1 MSRFAGKVA
10 IITGGAGGIG
20 LAAAHRLGSEG
31 ARVVIADVAPDSAQ
45 RVSEIIEA
53 GSPEAVAMNCDVGQ
67 QADVERTV
75 DETVRRFG
83 RLDVVVNNAAV
94 MLFKPIAELEAAD
107 WQRLLGINLLGAAY
121 FLKAAFRTMGQG
133 GAVVNVASIHAER
146 TSPLLA
152 PYAAS
157 KAALIALTRAAA
169 LEGRALGIRVNAVE
183 PGAIDTPLLWSNPNV
198 QAGVETIESAD
209 VGKPE
214 EIAAAIAFL
223 ASADASFITGAS
235 LRVDGGRLARL

>member
-31 ARVVIADVAPDSAQ
+31 ARVVIADVVPDSAQ

-94 MLFKPIAELEAAD
+94 MLFKSIAELEAAD

>member
-31 ARVVIADVAPDSAQ
+31 ARVVIADVASDSAQ